1 MMMINVPA
9 SFGDWFAF
17 AFVVSV
23 VSSTALCAV
32 NEKLNGLDCSCVLLP
47 AALVMTIYTLVG
59 ISYMRVIL
67 RGGAGKN
74 GSTVAVRL
82 LFLTMS

>member
-1 MMMINVPA
+1 MMMIM
-9 SFGDWFAF
+9 FLHR
-17 AFVVSV
+17 SV
-23 VSSTALCAV
+23 TGSSSLPVLFLLCRQTALCAV

-82 LFLTMS
+82 SF